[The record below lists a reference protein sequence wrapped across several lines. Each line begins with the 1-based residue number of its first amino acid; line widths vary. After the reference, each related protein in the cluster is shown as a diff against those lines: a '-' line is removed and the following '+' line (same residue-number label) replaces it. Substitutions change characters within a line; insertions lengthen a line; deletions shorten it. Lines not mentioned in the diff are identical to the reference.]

1 MKRTKYIPAIITLIG
16 CLAATIITFLNKYDT
31 LRSML
36 IILAALII
44 FYIAGLIMKGLA
56 DKYLIIE
63 EEIIN
68 DMENEEGNEEENE
81 SVDAE
86 VGKEEKTE

>member
-16 CLAATIITFLNKYDT
+16 CLAASVITFLNKYDS
-31 LRSML
+31 LYSML

-68 DMENEEGNEEENE
+68 EEDGKEEVETEDSSEEE
-81 SVDAE
+81 A
-86 VGKEEKTE
+86 GKEEKAE

>member
-56 DKYLIIE
+56 DKYLVIE
-63 EEIIN
+63 EEIIS
-68 DMENEEGNEEENE
+68 DMENEEGNE
-81 SVDAE
+81 SADAE
-86 VGKEEKTE
+86 AEKEEKTE